1 MRVNLVVVGDPRRQ
15 LTHHGLGIRSRTD
28 ADVVAFDRADEGF
41 SHSVALRT
49 FDGRRSWFK
58 TDVASEAAR
67 IASNVAAAVVR
78 QPFDGDRQAV
88 DPFSYSVRRCKPT
101 ISLRARQRSQ
111 IPPKFPLLGCIRTD
125 GGGADV
131 SS

>member
-28 ADVVAFDRADEGF
+28 ADVIAFDRADEGF

-78 QPFDGDRQAV
+78 QPSDSGSSKYRGEPEGRQPTRAYGAAVGIVEGGDEQSVTTRKLSSV
-88 DPFSYSVRRCKPT
+88 PFNPDTSRR
-101 ISLRARQRSQ
+101 
-111 IPPKFPLLGCIRTD
+111 
-125 GGGADV
+125 
-131 SS
+131 